1 MTNNNIHKKIIDML
15 ETDNVQIKKFIED
28 VLIDS
33 ENGTVDEVIKKYQ
46 RNISNYVE
54 VSHETKMD

>member
-1 MTNNNIHKKIIDML
+1 ML
-15 ETDNVQIKKFIED
+15 GTDNVQIKKFIED

-33 ENGTVDEVIKKYQ
+33 ENGTVDEVITKYK

>member
-1 MTNNNIHKKIIDML
+1 MTNNIHKKIIDML
-15 ETDNVQIKKFIED
+15 ETDNIQIKKFIED

-33 ENGTVDEVIKKYQ
+33 ENGTVDEVSTKYK

>member
-1 MTNNNIHKKIIDML
+1 MMNNIHQKIIDML
-15 ETDNVQIKKFIED
+15 ETDDIQIKKFIED

-33 ENGTVDEVIKKYQ
+33 ETGTVDEVCTKYK

>member
-1 MTNNNIHKKIIDML
+1 ML

-33 ENGTVDEVIKKYQ
+33 ENGTVDEVITKYK
-46 RNISNYVE
+46 RNISNYVG